1 MDATFRPAYL
11 NLLECGALEER
22 IRQANALLSPCVLCP
37 RKCQAERLAGKQGV
51 CRTAALARVDGWC
64 AHPGEES
71 ALSGWRGSGTIFF
84 CGCNLRCV
92 FCQNYEISQ
101 GAAGREMN
109 AAELAAAMLE
119 LQERGCHNINLV
131 SPTHVVPQILEALL
145 IAAQAGLRLPLVY
158 NTGGYDALETLRLLD
173 GVVDIYLPDMKYAD
187 AKTAERYSQVK
198 NYPAHNRAAVREM
211 HRQVGDLQVNADG
224 LAVRGLLVRHLVLP
238 HGLAGTLQVARF
250 LAQEISPHTALNVM
264 GQYRPLYHANEHIP
278 LNRPVTAAEMQ
289 AALLAVQKAGL
300 TSLAAAGE

>member
-11 NLLECGALEER
+11 NLLESGALEER
-22 IRQANALLSPCVLCP
+22 IRQANALLSPCKLCP
-37 RKCQAERLAGKQGV
+37 RNCQAERLAGKQGV

-64 AHPGEES
+64 AHLGEES
-71 ALSGWRGSGTIFF
+71 VLSGRHGSGTIFF

-101 GAAGREMN
+101 GAAGREMS
-109 AAELAAAMLE
+109 ATELAAAMLE

-131 SPTHVVPQILEALL
+131 SPTHVVPQILAAIL

-211 HRQVGDLQVNADG
+211 HRQVGDLQVNGDG

-238 HGLAGTLQVARF
+238 HNLAGTLQVARF
-250 LAQEISPHTALNVM
+250 LAQEISPNTAMNVM

-289 AALLAVQKAGL
+289 AALLAARKTGL
-300 TSLAAAGE
+300 TPLADSGE